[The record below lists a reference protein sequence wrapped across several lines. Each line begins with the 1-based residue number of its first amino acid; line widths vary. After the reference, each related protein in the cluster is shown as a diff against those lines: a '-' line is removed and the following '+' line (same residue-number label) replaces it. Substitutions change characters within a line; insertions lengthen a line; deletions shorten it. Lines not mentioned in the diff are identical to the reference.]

1 MDDAVS
7 DLVKDIN
14 KLRLELG
21 DTRSKGE
28 TVNEEL
34 LGKLSFM
41 RRLVE
46 ELREKT
52 WELDTNTRN
61 NLVIYGIK
69 EEGNP
74 GNTEWAVKEVR
85 HQEFFSLGRNAFLQQ
100 MIRNYLH
107 ISRDLPF
114 RKCHRHQEP
123 DAKGIR
129 PVTVQFEKHAVNII
143 IHNKSILIINIRMII

>member
-28 TVNEEL
+28 SVNEEL

-74 GNTEWAVKEVR
+74 GNTEWAVKEARRTECFLCFV
-85 HQEFFSLGRNAFLQQ
+85 ENTFLQQ

-143 IHNKSILIINIRMII
+143 TRAC

>member
-28 TVNEEL
+28 SANEEL

-74 GNTEWAVKEVR
+74 GNTEWAVKEAR
-85 HQEFFSLGRNAFLQQ
+85 HQEFFSLGRKHFFATDDPELSA
-100 MIRNYLH
+100 H
-107 ISRDLPF
+107 LP
-114 RKCHRHQEP
+114 
-123 DAKGIR
+123 GSS
-129 PVTVQFEKHAVNII
+129 VQKVSPTSGA
-143 IHNKSILIINIRMII
+143 

>member
-14 KLRLELG
+14 KLRLDLG

-28 TVNEEL
+28 SCNEEL

-69 EEGNP
+69 RRATRATPSGQSRRQDNYSIYKVLH
-74 GNTEWAVKEVR
+74 G
-85 HQEFFSLGRNAFLQQ
+85 FSVSVGCYFPSVLIVSHNSISDLYS
-100 MIRNYLH
+100 IRK
-107 ISRDLPF
+107 R
-114 RKCHRHQEP
+114 
-123 DAKGIR
+123 
-129 PVTVQFEKHAVNII
+129 
-143 IHNKSILIINIRMII
+143 

>member
-28 TVNEEL
+28 SVNEEL

-74 GNTEWAVKEVR
+74 GNTEWAVKEAR
-85 HQEFFSLGRNAFLQQ
+85 YGEFFRLGRNPFFRQ

-143 IHNKSILIINIRMII
+143 TRKSI

>member
-28 TVNEEL
+28 SVNEEL

-74 GNTEWAVKEVR
+74 GNTEWAVKEAR
-85 HQEFFSLGRNAFLQQ
+85 HGELFLALVENTFFATDDPELSA
-100 MIRNYLH
+100 H
-107 ISRDLPF
+107 LP
-114 RKCHRHQEP
+114 
-123 DAKGIR
+123 GSS
-129 PVTVQFEKHAVNII
+129 VQKM
-143 IHNKSILIINIRMII
+143 S

>member
-14 KLRLELG
+14 KLRLDLG
-21 DTRSKGE
+21 DTRSKSE
-28 TVNEEL
+28 SCNEEL

-74 GNTEWAVKEVR
+74 GNTEWAVKEAR
-85 HQEFFSLGRNAFLQQ
+85 QL
-100 MIRNYLH
+100 
-107 ISRDLPF
+107 
-114 RKCHRHQEP
+114 
-123 DAKGIR
+123 
-129 PVTVQFEKHAVNII
+129 
-143 IHNKSILIINIRMII
+143 